1 MFSGADGKVSSDA
14 EAPFFVA
21 LENFLTVEYRCG
33 EDAQLF
39 ALEHAP
45 AFASSA
51 GVDVEQASVGAS
63 RGTCVWAT
71 GVGALALRSLC
82 ARCAL
87 GVRSVCV
94 CGGWSTRRPSR
105 LPGWTS
111 TWSSAVCISAE
122 CPLCGMPSCD
132 DDAQGC
138 VCVFAVCLRRPLL
151 PGSSA
156 SWVRGRAVS
165 LPLDL
170 TCAPCR
176 FASPHPLLT
185 SLEIGG
191 ALLKR
196 WAGGSGCG
204 SGCGNGG
211 RWQWWKG
218 GTGGVT

>member
-45 AFASSA
+45 AFASSG

-71 GVGALALRSLC
+71 GGALSLCAHSVLAVCSLC

-156 SWVRGRAVS
+156 SWVVPRAVS
-165 LPLDL
+165 LPLDV
-170 TCAPCR
+170 C
-176 FASPHPLLT
+176 SPHPLLT

-191 ALLKR
+191 ALFK
-196 WAGGSGCG
+196 AVGG
-204 SGCGNGG
+204 
-211 RWQWWKG
+211 WQWLW
-218 GTGGVT
+218 

>member
-87 GVRSVCV
+87 GVRSVCA
-94 CGGWSTRRPSR
+94 R
-105 LPGWTS
+105 
-111 TWSSAVCISAE
+111 
-122 CPLCGMPSCD
+122 
-132 DDAQGC
+132 C
-138 VCVFAVCLRRPLL
+138 VCVEVGARAGLRGFPGGHRRGAARSASLRNALSAGCPHAMMMPRGCCCIALCLR
-151 PGSSA
+151 
-156 SWVRGRAVS
+156 
-165 LPLDL
+165 
-170 TCAPCR
+170 
-176 FASPHPLLT
+176 
-185 SLEIGG
+185 
-191 ALLKR
+191 
-196 WAGGSGCG
+196 
-204 SGCGNGG
+204 
-211 RWQWWKG
+211 
-218 GTGGVT
+218 